1 MEASHMQVVGR
12 REGRTIKTEQWVQ
25 VISQISHRQHRSNRW
40 EMRQWDNETVETW
53 DIQFW
58 TRRYWMY
65 RVIGESWWAVVLVG
79 FSILALPEHSAVDVV
94 GEGSVQPETDW
105 LWWFDWWEIHLI
117 TQGKKHRISIFLK
130 YKILRTW
137 GSGQLKNTKN
147 VKMRNS
153 YNLGQ
158 WSVEM
163 GGSISV
169 RAPQST
175 RWSSAHCK

>member
-65 RVIGESWWAVVLVG
+65 RVIGEPWWAVVLVG
-79 FSILALPEHSAVDVV
+79 FSVLALPEHSAVDFV

-105 LWWFDWWEIHLI
+105 LWWFDWWEIQCI
-117 TQGKKHRISIFLK
+117 YCTKGEMISFRDPVLLHMATLWCKICCWLQNSYNTEQKQKMQRKYKK
-130 YKILRTW
+130 YKISITCGIGPLD
-137 GSGQLKNTKN
+137 
-147 VKMRNS
+147 RN
-153 YNLGQ
+153 
-158 WSVEM
+158 
-163 GGSISV
+163 
-169 RAPQST
+169 
-175 RWSSAHCK
+175 